1 MDSGARTGL
10 SILAIGAIA
19 VIALMVKL
27 RGHML
32 FEVVLGIFL
41 ALQIANAVL
50 ILRGAH
56 RR

>member
-1 MDSGARTGL
+1 MDSSSRTGL
-10 SILAIGAIA
+10 SILSIGAIA

-27 RGHML
+27 RGHLL

-50 ILRGAH
+50 ILRGAG
-56 RR
+56 RK